1 MVSGVCGNL
10 GNIPPPV
17 FFLLSFV
24 FYSTMALQPNMQILN
39 QAALTMT
46 QELAKF
52 SNIPA
57 IAEGNAIL
65 DAINDL
71 GERVD
76 QRLDQLVF

>member
-1 MVSGVCGNL
+1 
-10 GNIPPPV
+10 
-17 FFLLSFV
+17 
-24 FYSTMALQPNMQILN
+24 MALQPNMQILN

-65 DAINDL
+65 NAINDL

-76 QRLDQLVF
+76 QRLDQLVSRIQAA